1 LDWNIRSLKYRSG
14 ANDWYQVDADFVNT
28 FVSSFLDHL
37 KLSKAYNVFVLN
49 PKKAAIPDPYGYRIG
64 LSPADLKVL
73 QEVSPLLFLYDLLT
87 SVQNLADL
95 LLMWI
100 RS

>member
-1 LDWNIRSLKYRSG
+1 MYSLKYRSG
-14 ANDWYQVDADFVNT
+14 ANDWYQVDADFVST

-37 KLSKAYNVFVLN
+37 KLSKAYNIFVLN
-49 PKKAAIPDPYGYRIG
+49 PKKAAIPGPYGYRIG

-73 QEVSPLLFLYDLLT
+73 QEVSPLLFLYDPY
-87 SVQNLADL
+87 SRPI